1 MELHYPEK
9 QKIIE
14 SLIQRG
20 YSQNALR
27 LLNDQIRQDPNTA
40 IWYRLKLF
48 ALDEAHRTN
57 EIQRMIP
64 DVQEKFPNSVEAT
77 IASAL
82 TSGLYSREKDKRL
95 LAAKKSDPDDP
106 FINYLYGK
114 FCYYQEK
121 YYPALIHLQLCL
133 TKCNTFF
140 LAMFLYGNVLTGYL
154 MPELANKI
162 YEHILNND
170 VAFDKSMIMVR
181 KWINDH
187 FDDYYEQLAPDP
199 EMRVLMKKFR
209 ESNRNIKRT
218 IIVYP
223 RQR

>member
-14 SLIQRG
+14 SMIQRG
-20 YSQNALR
+20 YSHNALR
-27 LLNDQIRQDPNTA
+27 LLNDQIRQDPQAA

-57 EIQRMIP
+57 ESQRMIP
-64 DVQEKFPNSVEAT
+64 VVKEKFPNSVEAM

-82 TSGLYSREKDKRL
+82 TSGLYSREKNKRL
-95 LAAKKSDPDDP
+95 LAAKKSDPEDP
-106 FINYLYGK
+106 FIDYLYGK
-114 FCYYQEK
+114 FCYYQEN
-121 YYPALIHLQLCL
+121 YYAALIHFQDCL

-140 LAMFLYGNVLTGYL
+140 LAMFLYGNCLSGFL
-154 MPELANKI
+154 MPELASKQ
-162 YEHILNND
+162 YECILHND
-170 VAFDKSMIMVR
+170 VAFNKTMILVR

-187 FDDYYEQLAPDP
+187 FDDYYDLLAPDP
-199 EMRVLMKKFR
+199 EMRALMKKFR

-218 IIVYP
+218 IVENT
-223 RQR
+223 

>member
-1 MELHYPEK
+1 MELHDTEK

-20 YSQNALR
+20 YSHHALR

-40 IWYRLKLF
+40 VWYRLKLY

-64 DVQEKFPNSVEAT
+64 VVQENFPNSVEAM

-82 TSGLYSREKDKRL
+82 TSGLYSKEKDKRL
-95 LAAKKSDPDDP
+95 LTAKKSDPDDP
-106 FINYLYGK
+106 FIDYLYGK

-121 YYPALIHLQLCL
+121 YYPALIHFQLCL

-140 LAMFLYGNVLTGYL
+140 LAMFLYGNLLTAYM

-162 YEHILNND
+162 YDHILNHD
-170 VAFDKSMIMVR
+170 VAINKPMIVIR
-181 KWINDH
+181 KLINDH
-187 FDDYYEQLAPDP
+187 FDDYYDLLAPDP
-199 EMRVLMKKFR
+199 EMRALMKKFR
-209 ESNRNIKRT
+209 ESNRSIKRT
-218 IIVYP
+218 IIINP
-223 RQR
+223 QG

>member
-1 MELHYPEK
+1 MIANHLEK
-9 QKIIE
+9 QKHIE

-20 YSQNALR
+20 YSIKALQM
-27 LLNDQIRQDPNTA
+27 LNEQIRQDPNTA

-57 EIQRMIP
+57 EIQQLIP
-64 DVQEKFPNSVEAT
+64 VVKEKFPNSVEAA

-82 TSGLYSREKDKRL
+82 TSGLYSREKNKRL

-106 FINYLYGK
+106 FIDYLYGK
-114 FCYYQEK
+114 FHYFQENYYA
-121 YYPALIHLQLCL
+121 ALMHFQDCL

-140 LAMFLYGNVLTGYL
+140 LAMFLYGNCLSGFL
-154 MPELANKI
+154 MPELASKQ
-162 YEHILNND
+162 YECILHND
-170 VAFDKSMIMVR
+170 VAFNKAMILVR

-199 EMRVLMKKFR
+199 EMRSLLVKYRNLNRR
-209 ESNRNIKRT
+209 EKPVNEQIS
-218 IIVYP
+218 P
-223 RQR
+223 